1 MKDTLSIPKQPAI
14 SSKHFNKID
23 GEELACKMK
32 NFFGF
37 YILALMPRLDWLVL
51 HELGE

>member
-1 MKDTLSIPKQPAI
+1 MKDTPSIPKQPAI
-14 SSKHFNKID
+14 SLKYFKKID
-23 GEELACKMK
+23 GEELACKVK

-37 YILALMPRLDWLVL
+37 YILAPMLRLDWLVL